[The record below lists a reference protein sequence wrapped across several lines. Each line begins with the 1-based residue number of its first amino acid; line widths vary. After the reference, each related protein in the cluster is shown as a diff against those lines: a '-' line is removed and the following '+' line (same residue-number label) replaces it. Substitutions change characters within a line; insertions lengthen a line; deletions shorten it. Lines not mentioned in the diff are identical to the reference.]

1 MSYGG
6 SSLLSNFIL
15 IALLLQISDA
25 VRGRAPAAHTAEILI
40 GGRDENDR

>member
-15 IALLLQISDA
+15 IALL
-25 VRGRAPAAHTAEILI
+25 VRVSHQNAAEPEPAATAEILI
-40 GGRDENDR
+40 GGRAR

>member
-15 IALLLQISDA
+15 MGLL
-25 VRGRAPAAHTAEILI
+25 VRVSHQTTSEPAPAHTAEILI
-40 GGRDENDR
+40 GGRS